1 MGVPINQFA
10 VREMVGLSCGT
21 TSLFTT
27 CSVLEIW
34 WLKLQP
40 KLCSEMGV
48 PVLRPPE
55 LFQSCSQGFKSS
67 IHAIQI
73 IHSRS
78 NHWIVATTLQCD
90 PGEVKIYNSVYKSL
104 DTETLEVVKRL
115 FGSENKPL
123 TVSMVTGAPRQQG
136 STDCG
141 VFAIAVATCLAFG
154 GDPTKMMLH
163 QTNMR
168 SELLKRFGSKQ
179 LTQFQL

>member
-1 MGVPINQFA
+1 MRFGCLVLTQHDRNILLTGQELSDKHIDFAHTMLRSQFP
-10 VREMVGLSCGT
+10 MLNGLQST
-21 TSLFTT
+21 
-27 CSVLEIW
+27 
-34 WLKLQP
+34 
-40 KLCSEMGV
+40 
-48 PVLRPPE
+48 
-55 LFQSCSQGFKSS
+55 LFQSRSQGFKSS
-67 IHAIQI
+67 MNAIQI

-78 NHWIVATTLQCD
+78 NHWIVATTLQCG
-90 PGEVKIYNSVYKSL
+90 PGEVKIYDSVYELL

-115 FGSENKPL
+115 FGNENKPL

-163 QTNMR
+163 QTTMR

-179 LTQFQL
+179 LTQF